1 MKFKWYQLDRQFLF
15 YQILGFSEKD
25 SSVILKTVQEYTLL
39 GDANRGRGVQSL
51 NRRII
56 FIVIAI
62 IICVSSFS
70 LRFQQINSAQ
80 YCDEMVYI
88 KLANILAS
96 GHLASSSSYYSVYV
110 NHNAL
115 LSLPNQAQIVEPWF
129 DHPPFFSI
137 IDIPF
142 WFAGLPK
149 LLPIL
154 LGALS
159 TLLIMYLL
167 RQNKVLAILAGAI
180 FAVYPF
186 AVQLNGM
193 MLLDNGAIF
202 FFLLTLALTSKYE
215 KNKSDLALLLA
226 AFSAGLSFLCKEI
239 GVYAIL
245 FMFLYVLYTRK
256 TIKATTALKATLI
269 PIAVASTWVIFG
281 LLSNPSLFLDIIA
294 TQLNHITGQIGYQ
307 ALLTTSV
314 SGFSFVPVTS
324 GEVVVQF
331 GSVNGLLL
339 FSWICLGILLFDS
352 GHKIVRIGILSI
364 LVTLFVMKYAWFFT
378 WVAIYPFFAIAIASV
393 IYTVGLKTISIVHPP
408 QVPDNGASK
417 PTSPVSCSN

>member
-1 MKFKWYQLDRQFLF
+1 
-15 YQILGFSEKD
+15 
-25 SSVILKTVQEYTLL
+25 
-39 GDANRGRGVQSL
+39 
-51 NRRII
+51 
-56 FIVIAI
+56 
-62 IICVSSFS
+62 
-70 LRFQQINSAQ
+70 
-80 YCDEMVYI
+80 MVYI